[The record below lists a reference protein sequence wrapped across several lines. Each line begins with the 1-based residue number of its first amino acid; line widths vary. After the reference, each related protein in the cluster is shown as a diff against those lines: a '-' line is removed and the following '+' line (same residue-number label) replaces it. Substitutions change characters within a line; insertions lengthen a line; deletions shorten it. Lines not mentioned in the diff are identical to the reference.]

1 MTIPSD
7 KKIRENMQKNIIFYR
22 KMRNLTQKEL
32 AEKIGTGITT
42 VSGWERGL
50 YSPDIDTL
58 FLICNVLGVSLND
71 ICGVT
76 DDGITMS
83 NIEMHLLNIYKTLN
97 SDGQRKLVERAE
109 ELIDLGYVKEDGAK
123 MA

>member
-1 MTIPSD
+1 MTIPND

-22 KMRNLTQKEL
+22 KMRKLTQKEL
-32 AEKIGTGITT
+32 AEKVGTGVTT
-42 VSGWERGL
+42 VSGWERGA

-58 FLICNVLGVSLND
+58 FLICNALGVSLND

-76 DDGITMS
+76 DGGASMTES
-83 NIEMHLLNIYKTLN
+83 EMQLLNIYKALN
-97 SDGQRKLVERAE
+97 NDGQRKLIERAE
-109 ELIDLGYVKEDGAK
+109 ELRNLGYVKGESAR

>member
-22 KMRNLTQKEL
+22 KMCKLTQKEL
-32 AEKIGTGITT
+32 AEKVGIGVTT
-42 VSGWERGL
+42 VSGWERGA

-76 DDGITMS
+76 DDGVTMTDT
-83 NIEMHLLNIYKTLN
+83 EMNLLNIYKALN
-97 SDGQRKLVERAE
+97 KDGQRKLVERAE
-109 ELIDLGYVKEDGAK
+109 ELIDLGYAKEEDSK